1 MSQQQTPASP
11 NSRSF
16 FQFMQK
22 AQEDIQEEFKIR
34 LYVSLYFRALHSDQ
48 VLNYD
53 EKAWLV
59 ERIEDLYSID
69 IFAPLQRKYTLEEFS
84 AKASEVLRDPLDLD
98 KILST
103 FIAEGKESLCYEL
116 VCFAASAGDRYLNQK
131 ELDFLNQIA
140 DSLQLSPENKKDL
153 ERGFF
158 T

>member
-1 MSQQQTPASP
+1 MAQQAPATP

-34 LYVSLYFRALHSDQ
+34 LYVSLYFRALRSDQ

-53 EKAWLV
+53 EKAWLM
-59 ERIEDLYSID
+59 ERVEDLYTID
-69 IFAPLQRKYTLEEFS
+69 IFEPLKNKYSLQEFLQKS
-84 AKASEVLRDPLDLD
+84 AEVLKDPLEMD
-98 KILST
+98 KILAT
-103 FIAEGKESLCYEL
+103 FIEEGKESLCYEL
-116 VCFAASAGDRYLNQK
+116 VCFAVSAGDRYLNQQ
-131 ELDFLNQIA
+131 ELEFLNSVAQ
-140 DSLQLSPENKKDL
+140 QLEISEDKKKDL